1 MKNTDK
7 KNRKEGYSDKI
18 SGETLAELLRDYINE
33 TTDEEALEIWQM
45 IAKAD
50 PNIALKVILDKSE
63 KLNKSD

>member
-7 KNRKEGYSDKI
+7 KNRKEGYRDKI

-33 TTDEEALEIWQM
+33 TTDEEAVEIWQM

-63 KLNKSD
+63 KLNK

>member
-33 TTDEEALEIWQM
+33 TTDEEAVEIWQM

-50 PNIALKVILDKSE
+50 PNIALKVILEKSE
-63 KLNKSD
+63 KLGT

>member
-50 PNIALKVILDKSE
+50 PNIALKIILDKSA
-63 KLNKSD
+63 KLDK

>member
-50 PNIALKVILDKSE
+50 PTIALKVILDKSE
-63 KLNKSD
+63 KLNK

>member
-7 KNRKEGYSDKI
+7 NLHKEGYNDKI

-33 TTDEEALEIWQM
+33 TTDEEALDIWRM

-50 PNIALKVILDKSE
+50 PNIALKVILEKSE
-63 KLNKSD
+63 KLDK

>member
-1 MKNTDK
+1 MKNADN

-63 KLNKSD
+63 KLDKPD

>member
-50 PNIALKVILDKSE
+50 PTIALKVILDKSE
-63 KLNKSD
+63 KLDK

>member
-1 MKNTDK
+1 MKNTNEKPK
-7 KNRKEGYSDKI
+7 KQGYSDKI

-50 PNIALKVILDKSE
+50 PNIALKVILE
-63 KLNKSD
+63 KKDRLEE